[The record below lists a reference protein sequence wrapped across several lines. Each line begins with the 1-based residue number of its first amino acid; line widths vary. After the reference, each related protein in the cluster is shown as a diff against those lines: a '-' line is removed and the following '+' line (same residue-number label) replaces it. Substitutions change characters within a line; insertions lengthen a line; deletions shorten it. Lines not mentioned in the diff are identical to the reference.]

1 MTPPKPK
8 PKPMHV
14 NRALVDKD
22 FDRYVLS
29 TFNAQRSESALAVP
43 VLPPQSAASTLR
55 KAQWEARLHHNALA
69 ADPFLSSSEANS
81 KNLAIGYFINANDE
95 LMQVR
100 ASEDAGMQT
109 VSCFQFPRRV
119 ASVDRHENVS
129 IAVAG
134 AGLLVVSDGA
144 GTLSFLKAVNATQV
158 GTLWTQVYEC
168 APFGVQSA
176 LLVLGARYDEA
187 MQRFHVL
194 VAEFMDAAADNDL
207 VYRLSTVDVAA
218 AETSPDAI
226 DTGDEDKIAVGLVH
240 QVTEIALAAALPSY
254 VSFADPRLVLLVQG
268 KYDLVMDVAE
278 QTVPVVTVV
287 QPAIEENH
295 AHKRHHDDSELEADI
310 EEVLKKLP
318 RAGIGYQGDI
328 SDVKHPHELA
338 VDLSVPLE
346 QRFHKSSTP
355 FSSLD
360 MPLHDK
366 KASAETMQ
374 ERLAREGKLE
384 VVTPDDILGGFE
396 ECDEGDPNATAT
408 FILIGLKEQRVQQ
421 TVDLDCRQFRFLCC
435 SAPTVRS
442 GAVDTTLLFQND
454 VHGLVYKISIEQDG
468 SNATLKL
475 HHESTLPAF
484 GFVQASKQDK
494 KFMTIHA
501 TGALACIGEFE
512 KRVFVYHGA
521 ASAEELAS
529 HTRKQRVLEIG
540 DQPLLGLRMLSNSAL
555 VILTSERVYALFV

>member
-1 MTPPKPK
+1 MTPPK

-29 TFNAQRSESALAVP
+29 TSNAQRSEIALAVP
-43 VLPPQSAASTLR
+43 VLPPQSATPTLR

-69 ADPFLSSSEANS
+69 ADPFLSSEANG
-81 KNLAIGYFINANDE
+81 KKLAVGYFVNSNDE
-95 LMQVR
+95 LVQVR
-100 ASEDAGMQT
+100 ASEDSGVQT
-109 VSCFQFPRRV
+109 VACFQFPRRV
-119 ASVDRHENVS
+119 ASADRRENVS

-134 AGLLVVSDGA
+134 TGLLVVSDGA
-144 GTLSFLKAVNATQV
+144 GMLSFLKAVNPTQA
-158 GTLWTQVYEC
+158 GMQWTQVYEC

-176 LLVLGARYDEA
+176 LLVLGARYDEVL
-187 MQRFHVL
+187 QRFHVL
-194 VAEFMDAAADNDL
+194 VAEFTDAAADNDM
-207 VYRLSTVDVAA
+207 VYRLSMVDVAA
-218 AETSPDAI
+218 AETSPDAM

-240 QVTEIALAAALPSY
+240 QVTEIALVSALPSY
-254 VSFADPRLVLLVQG
+254 VSFVDSRLVLLAQG

-278 QTVPVVTVV
+278 QTQPVVTIV
-287 QPAIEENH
+287 QPATDENH
-295 AHKRHHDDSELEADI
+295 AHKRHHDESELEADI

-328 SDVKHPHELA
+328 SGVKHPHELA

-360 MPLHDK
+360 TPLHDK
-366 KASAETMQ
+366 EAGAAGTETTQ

-408 FILIGLKEQRVQQ
+408 FILIDLKQKRVQQ
-421 TVDLDCRQFRFLCC
+421 TVDLDCRQFRFLCS
-435 SAPTVRS
+435 SAPIVRS
-442 GAVDTTLLFQND
+442 GAVATTLLFQND
-454 VHGLVYKISIEQDG
+454 VHGLVYTISIEHDG
-468 SNATLKL
+468 SNAKLTLQ
-475 HHESTLPAF
+475 HESTLPAF

-501 TGALACIGEFE
+501 TGSLACIGEFE

-521 ASAEELAS
+521 ASTEELAA

-540 DQPLLGLRMLSNSAL
+540 DQPLLGLRMLSSSAL
-555 VILTSERVYALFV
+555 MILTSERVYALFV